1 MTRSTPSRPHR
12 CLFALPC
19 SFTGAEKDP
28 GGRCWRFLL
37 DSGADF
43 GACSAQGLGHLVIQ
57 LCGARICF
65 DMVDGNES
73 GVTCMT
79 SARGIMP
86 HVPVSL
92 CCSVH
97 RSRARSSSSAVDK
110 FSQRRVVEIHGSSTS
125 LPPSVSHTTTDPP
138 SSNSFVSGRG
148 PYVQFRSLHQ
158 SNHRA
163 HPLICTRG
171 PLPRPNSFVRMSP
184 PPLP

>member
-1 MTRSTPSRPHR
+1 M
-12 CLFALPC
+12 F
-19 SFTGAEKDP
+19 FTGAEKDP
-28 GGRCWRFLL
+28 GERCWRFLL

-86 HVPVSL
+86 HVSL

-97 RSRARSSSSAVDK
+97 RSRARSSSSAVDT
-110 FSQRRVVEIHGSSTS
+110 FSQRRFVEIHGSSTS

-138 SSNSFVSGRG
+138 SYKFTCVRK
-148 PYVQFRSLHQ
+148 RSLRTIQ
-158 SNHRA
+158 IIAPIKSS
-163 HPLICTRG
+163 CTSADLYART
-171 PLPRPNSFVRMSP
+171 SASSK
-184 PPLP
+184 

>member
-19 SFTGAEKDP
+19 SFTVAEKDP
-28 GGRCWRFLL
+28 GGRCCRFLL

-110 FSQRRVVEIHGSSTS
+110 FSQRRFVEIHESLTS
-125 LPPSVSHTTTDPP
+125 LPPSVLHTTTDPP
-138 SSNSFVSGRG
+138 SYKFICVRE
-148 PYVQFRSLHQ
+148 RSLRTIQ
-158 SNHRA
+158 IIAPIKSS
-163 HPLICTRG
+163 CTSADLYART
-171 PLPRPNSFVRMSP
+171 SASSK
-184 PPLP
+184 